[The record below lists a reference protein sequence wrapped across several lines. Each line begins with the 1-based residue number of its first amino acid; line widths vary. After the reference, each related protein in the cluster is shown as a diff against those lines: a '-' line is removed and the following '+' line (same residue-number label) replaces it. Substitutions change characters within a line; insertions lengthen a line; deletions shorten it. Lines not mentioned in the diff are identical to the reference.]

1 MKPKCESVKRADGKV
16 INIGGVAVVTIVG
29 VSFSLP
35 SAKEFCM
42 DKNSDEIENGFQKV
56 LEDGIR
62 KLAEDEHLNM
72 EVFKGS

>member
-1 MKPKCESVKRADGKV
+1 
-16 INIGGVAVVTIVG
+16 
-29 VSFSLP
+29 
-35 SAKEFCM
+35 M

-56 LEDGIR
+56 LEDRIR